1 MIPTIGKMVRIKP
14 EFQDCGDD
22 KLTFMVTSLD
32 NYPRISLTVVEQGD
46 MPIRPIYTVTESM
59 IVEELA

>member
-1 MIPTIGKMVRIKP
+1 MIPILGQVVTIKP

-22 KLTFMVTSLD
+22 QLTFVVASLD

-59 IVEELA
+59 IMEELA